1 MNRTHFLTAALL
13 LCISAPASAEFLTG
27 NELLERLRA
36 KDEAPRILALGYIM
50 GAADA
55 GNTVNHC
62 LPTNATA
69 GQVRDVVHQWLEKT
83 PTVRH
88 HSADSIV
95 NAMLGLAYPCQSGA
109 KKENL

>member
-1 MNRTHFLTAALL
+1 MNRTRFLTATLL
-13 LCISAPASAEFLTG
+13 LCISAPASAEFMSG
-27 NELLERLRA
+27 NDLLERLRS
-36 KDEAPRILALGYIM
+36 KDETPRIVALGYIM

-62 LPTNATA
+62 LPANATA

-88 HSADSIV
+88 HSADVIV
-95 NAMLGLAYPCQSGA
+95 NAMLGMAYPCQVGA
-109 KKENL
+109 KKESL